1 MKFVSISIKNFR
13 NFENIK
19 VDLSNK
25 NVFFGMNDV
34 GKTNFL
40 YALRYVFDKDTR
52 KNMFLNS
59 DFYQKNT
66 DNPIEIVVEID
77 ISDVTDADSQKLRA
91 RIKGNITSNNKIVYI
106 MLYAE
111 YDSNE
116 LIANPEMFWG
126 GDLDNLSEMKTK
138 SIYFELDYV
147 FNPIYIDAYV
157 DLNTLFRK
165 NSNKLIISQSET
177 DKDTI
182 SKIDKKIVDLNETIG
197 LLSGVKKFESR
208 ITPEYKKFKNE
219 NIEVSV
225 KSEIAI
231 KGLYSNIVPYIKKN
245 GENLLY
251 PTSGEGR
258 KKILVYSIYD
268 LLAEKE
274 DTKKINI
281 FLIEE
286 PENHL
291 HRSMQMAISRVLFG
305 TESYKYL
312 FVTTHSPL
320 ILSDMDNVNLIRVF
334 NEGKLD
340 TKGIFYSIPDEY
352 KQKKKM
358 LNRGLSEAIFAKK
371 VLLVE
376 GPSEYVLFTKVLSTM
391 YPDYEVNGCF
401 ILAVNGIGFDQY
413 KRILEALNIVTI
425 IKTDND
431 LRKTNAPTKYSVL
444 GFSRVNKYIKC
455 SDKLPEGTIDIQ
467 NDDLVSLKR
476 RLYDYY
482 IQKLDEIRG
491 LDKIFLSHCGLE
503 EDLDEIL
510 HDKLDC
516 YLPESKGNPI
526 GYLQASKNYHMVEL
540 ADKLGYSECQIIYD
554 SYNFACLKELIEG

>member
-1 MKFVSISIKNFR
+1 VKFVSISIKNFR

-19 VDLSNK
+19 VALSNK

-77 ISDVTDADSQKLRA
+77 ISDVTDVDSQKLRA

-126 GDLDNLSEMKTK
+126 GDLDNLSEMKTR

-165 NSNKLIISQSET
+165 SSNKLIISQSET

-197 LLSGVKKFESR
+197 LLSGVKDFESR

-376 GPSEYVLFTKVLSTM
+376 GPSEYVLFTKVLSTI

-431 LRKTNAPTKYSVL
+431 LRKTNDPTKYSVL
-444 GFSRVNKYIKC
+444 GFLRVNKYIKL
-455 SDKLPEGTIDIQ
+455 SNKLPEGIIDIQ
-467 NDDLVSLKR
+467 NDVVSLKR
-476 RLYDYY
+476 SVYNCCK
-482 IQKLDEIRG
+482 QQLDEIRR

-510 HDKLDC
+510 HNALVY

-540 ADKLGYSECQIIYD
+540 ADKLCDYDCRIIYD
-554 SYNFACLKELIEG
+554 NYNFACLKELIEG

>member
-231 KGLYSNIVPYIKKN
+231 KGLYSNIVPYIKKD

-376 GPSEYVLFTKVLSTM
+376 GSSEYVLFTKVLSTM

-401 ILAVNGIGFDQY
+401 ILAVNGFGFNPY
-413 KRILEALNIVTI
+413 KHILEALNIVTI

-431 LRKTNAPTKYSVL
+431 LRKTNDPMMYSVL

-455 SDKLPEGTIDIQ
+455 SNKLSEDPICIQ
-467 NDDLVSLKR
+467 NDVVSLKR
-476 RLYDYY
+476 SLYDRCK
-482 IQKLDEIRG
+482 QQLDEIRVY
-491 LDKIFLSHCGLE
+491 DKIFLSHCGLE

-510 HDKLDC
+510 HNILVY

-540 ADKLGYSECQIIYD
+540 ADKLCDYDCRIIYD